1 MEAMFEREANTHT
14 PLRVIHRGGFR
25 DHVLV
30 EVQIVLLLA
39 RQESLHLPDGVVE
52 GPRGDGEGIGNRR
65 RRAGN
70 RALVELP
77 NAAQEICSSVYEHH
91 LSSEVTSEQG
101 ESEVSMRL

>member
-1 MEAMFEREANTHT
+1 MAESMVEREAKTHT
-14 PLRVIHRGGFR
+14 PLRVIHRRGFR

-65 RRAGN
+65 RRAGDCP
-70 RALVELP
+70 LMELP
-77 NAAQEICSSVYEHH
+77 NAAQEFGSSVYEHH
-91 LSSEVTSEQG
+91 LSSEVPSERK
-101 ESEVSMRL
+101 ES